1 MASHLI
7 YKLQYKQ
14 TFHATDKRYS
24 MQQQL
29 LKEKKYRFG
38 LYYIVELLNSDY
50 TLVGLLFWTRTPCS
64 SCLTSTITSL
74 FIT

>member
-14 TFHATDKRYS
+14 TFHATGKRYS

-29 LKEKKYRFG
+29 LKEKK
-38 LYYIVELLNSDY
+38 IQV
-50 TLVGLLFWTRTPCS
+50 WTILHC
-64 SCLTSTITSL
+64 
-74 FIT
+74 